1 MTKQIFMDGA
11 AEYWSLWSGLSQLDA
26 WHQIGIFLVPGLV
39 ILLLVF
45 SVFVSKYL
53 KHGLSG

>member
-1 MTKQIFMDGA
+1 MQIFMDRA
-11 AEYWSLWSGLSQLDA
+11 AEYWSLWSGLSELEA
-26 WHQIGIFLVPGLV
+26 WHQIGIFLVPGLL

-45 SVFVSKYL
+45 SMFVSKYL